1 MNKSKQGKL
10 IRMIGVCGLALG
22 ALTAS
27 GTVASIVQLGDAQSR
42 VAVVNADTVSDDTT
56 ERVLNLHKYKAENNT
71 MGTGATATGTDADAA
86 SVADLKPM
94 AGVQFEIYKLGN
106 STDAK
111 AFAEKT
117 DAEKDDYT
125 GGTLVDTL
133 TTDADGNAKFIAGAN
148 TDADGY
154 YLVKEL
160 DNPAV
165 KTKATPFI
173 VHLPMTV
180 NQGTGSA
187 TLKYTVDVYPKN
199 EVDETSLSTNP
210 NKTFAGGEKSTS
222 VKAGDKVIWDLTA
235 NRPADAKSA
244 DGKYAKQFVFS
255 DPIDTKSL
263 TLNEET
269 ITMAIETTDK
279 DGNASSIALEKD
291 TDFTIDT
298 SVTKGNYTVLQLALT
313 DAGLI
318 KLGEAA
324 DGSQIVAKIETIVN
338 KTNDAQ
344 ILNTFDTYYTGTTTD
359 EPGHETTVPDP
370 KDPVDPTDPK
380 DPTIPTDPDPDDPN
394 QPTVY
399 MGNVD
404 VTKVTE
410 ANNPLKNATF
420 KLAEVN
426 DDGSRGDWVTDING
440 DDLVAT
446 TGEDGKAEFTGL
458 LVDPTSHE
466 KEYFLIET
474 DAPVGYDVDGKLHKV
489 TATQDTESDVTVTD
503 PDNAIPNLP
512 LTGAQGRIL
521 ILAVAS
527 VTLLGSG
534 SYMIL
539 RKRREAND

>member
-1 MNKSKQGKL
+1 M
-10 IRMIGVCGLALG
+10 
-22 ALTAS
+22 
-27 GTVASIVQLGDAQSR
+27 
-42 VAVVNADTVSDDTT
+42 
-56 ERVLNLHKYKAENNT
+56 
-71 MGTGATATGTDADAA
+71 
-86 SVADLKPM
+86 
-94 AGVQFEIYKLGN
+94 
-106 STDAK
+106 
-111 AFAEKT
+111 
-117 DAEKDDYT
+117 
-125 GGTLVDTL
+125 
-133 TTDADGNAKFIAGAN
+133 
-148 TDADGY
+148 
-154 YLVKEL
+154 
-160 DNPAV
+160 
-165 KTKATPFI
+165 
-173 VHLPMTV
+173 
-180 NQGTGSA
+180 
-187 TLKYTVDVYPKN
+187 
-199 EVDETSLSTNP
+199 
-210 NKTFAGGEKSTS
+210 
-222 VKAGDKVIWDLTA
+222 
-235 NRPADAKSA
+235 
-244 DGKYAKQFVFS
+244 
-255 DPIDTKSL
+255 
-263 TLNEET
+263 
-269 ITMAIETTDK
+269 
-279 DGNASSIALEKD
+279 
-291 TDFTIDT
+291 
-298 SVTKGNYTVLQLALT
+298 LQLALT

-324 DGSQIVAKIETIVN
+324 DGSKIVAKIETIVKN
-338 KTNDAQ
+338 TNDAQ

-394 QPTVY
+394 QPMVY

-410 ANNPLKNATF
+410 ANEPLKNATF

-440 DDLVAT
+440 KDLVAT
-446 TGEDGKAEFTGL
+446 TGDDGLAEFTGL

-466 KEYFLIET
+466 KEYYLIET